1 MICSI
6 SLKPSPYLGLL
17 CFPVSGYIVA
27 RYLKLR
33 MQTSQQP
40 ASDAELLFA
49 LICSQRDLTS
59 FARQSKA
66 TAMHSRPSLTRD
78 PKCDVLIGLA
88 RSNKFKEISIAN
100 NSNLI
105 EYDKTPSSY

>member
-6 SLKPSPYLGLL
+6 SLKPSPYPGLL
-17 CFPVSGYIVA
+17 CFPVSDYNIVA

-33 MQTSQQP
+33 MQASQQP
-40 ASDAELLFA
+40 ASDAELLVA

-78 PKCDVLIGLA
+78 PKYNVLIG
-88 RSNKFKEISIAN
+88 SHEPI
-100 NSNLI
+100 NSNNFQ
-105 EYDKTPSSY
+105 